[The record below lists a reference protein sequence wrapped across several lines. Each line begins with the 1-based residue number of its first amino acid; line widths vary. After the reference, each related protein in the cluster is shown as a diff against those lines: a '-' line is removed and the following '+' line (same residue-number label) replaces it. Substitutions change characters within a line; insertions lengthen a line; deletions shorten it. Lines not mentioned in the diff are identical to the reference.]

1 MPALMLAERPS
12 PLCFVMKGS
21 SLPSFFFSS
30 AEFCFSCWLFVLVR
44 RSPRPPTPPATTHV
58 RPGSYRD
65 PPSPCPTLSPNGT
78 CACGRARGCTERWE
92 SSAEF
97 PKRSTSSSGFFFF
110 SPRGHA
116 TRTQSLSLLD
126 LRQWQCPV
134 QDTRRSRHT
143 RTHRVTGGLVVS
155 VPAKAALLR
164 VSGRRTAFTNAR
176 KHSVNFTAPPP
187 GTPPPTSRCKHGNND
202 KPVQA

>member
-1 MPALMLAERPS
+1 MLAERPS

-110 SPRGHA
+110 LLEG
-116 TRTQSLSLLD
+116 TRLALSLFLCWIYVSGSARSKTHDDHDTHAHTGLRGD
-126 LRQWQCPV
+126 LWSPSPQRLLCCASLVDAQ
-134 QDTRRSRHT
+134 RL
-143 RTHRVTGGLVVS
+143 RTHEN
-155 VPAKAALLR
+155 
-164 VSGRRTAFTNAR
+164 TA
-176 KHSVNFTAPPP
+176 
-187 GTPPPTSRCKHGNND
+187 
-202 KPVQA
+202 